1 MTNVNKKSVMAE
13 MLVRQVLGESE
24 SFEQVCAQRGVSI
37 EDAVRF
43 ALRTWAGQNL
53 RVVQPTTIPGLLLDV
68 GLVPDPGDC
77 PVGQEAHWLAMCE
90 HDLAILQKRAKSCFQ
105 MQDTE
110 GLNTMAIAMERYIQA
125 IDTLKA
131 RVA

>member
-24 SFEQVCAQRGVSI
+24 SFEEVCARRGVSI

-53 RVVQPTTIPGLLLDV
+53 RVVQPTTIPGLLLDA
-68 GLVPDPGDC
+68 GLIPNPEDC
-77 PVGQEAHWLAMCE
+77 PVGQEAHWLQMCE
-90 HDLAILQKRAKSCFQ
+90 HDLAVLQKRAKACFQ
-105 MQDTE
+105 DNDTQ
-110 GLNTMAIAMERYIQA
+110 GLNSMSIAMERYIQA
-125 IDTLKA
+125 IDALKA